1 LYDENF
7 SLKKHINKLNEDLK
21 KSRVDYE
28 TLEVINSISL
38 ILIRGILENMKRLLR
53 RKIEDFRVN
62 IWNQCRVQ

>member
-7 SLKKHINKLNEDLK
+7 SLKKHINKLNDDLK